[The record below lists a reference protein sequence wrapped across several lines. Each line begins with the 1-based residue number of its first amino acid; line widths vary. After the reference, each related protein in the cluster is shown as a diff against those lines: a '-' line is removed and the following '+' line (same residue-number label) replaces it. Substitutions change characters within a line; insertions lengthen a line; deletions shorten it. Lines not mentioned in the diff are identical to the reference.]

1 MKYGRFPIK
10 LNVAE
15 YAKPRGLAIQM
26 ITKADDY
33 DCDEP
38 FEIMT
43 VNLYRLCN
51 SNYAFVD
58 TNNLPEIEKFIEKY
72 KLGKPT
78 GKLKISGFCCYP
90 LYEFDLDEIA
100 KYKEYTE
107 E

>member
-10 LNVAE
+10 LKIAE

-26 ITKADDY
+26 INKADDY

-38 FEIMT
+38 F
-43 VNLYRLCN
+43 
-51 SNYAFVD
+51 A
-58 TNNLPEIEKFIEKY
+58 IEKY

-78 GKLKISGFCCYP
+78 GKFKISGFCCYP

-100 KYKEYTE
+100 KYGGVI
-107 E
+107 